1 MSKKTKT
8 VKVDDV
14 RVVCQHI
21 GDSLCDKY
29 DETQDLKSAQ
39 GAISAYAA
47 AISAMKA
54 QLIYKKSTGSPG
66 RIDFFETE

>member
-1 MSKKTKT
+1 MEKQKRAIRTSHPIINGEKLCRLCNKTKS
-8 VKVDDV
+8 
-14 RVVCQHI
+14 I
-21 GDSLCDKY
+21 
-29 DETQDLKSAQ
+29 SAQ